1 MVIKDEKATERVS
14 SDRGV
19 VGGGGAQQQTA
30 GTADIIRLW
39 LIGDFTSPIV
49 ETDGDTI
56 SQQ

>member
-1 MVIKDEKATERVS
+1 MKRQQKECHQTE
-14 SDRGV
+14 GWW
-19 VGGGGAQQQTA
+19 GEAGGGAQQQTT